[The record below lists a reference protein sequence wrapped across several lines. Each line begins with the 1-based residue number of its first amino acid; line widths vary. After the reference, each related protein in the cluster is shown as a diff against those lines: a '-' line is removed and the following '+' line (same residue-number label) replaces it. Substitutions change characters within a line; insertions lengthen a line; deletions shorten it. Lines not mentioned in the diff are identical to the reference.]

1 MAEDIRQNFGT
12 DTAVTI
18 TLANLADGSDAT
30 SNAIDL
36 GSPGPFALSLEA
48 KLDGSAAGNTGLVEI
63 YAQWSNENTDFSDSG
78 NDLLI
83 GAVQMNGTTAVIKV
97 FAASVHARYVKF
109 RAENNSGAALAAS
122 GNTLR
127 YVPVSVDQV

>member
-12 DTAVTI
+12 DSAVTV
-18 TLANLADGSDAT
+18 TLASLADAASAV

-36 GSPGPFALSLEA
+36 GLLAPFALSIEA
-48 KLDGSAAGNTGLVEI
+48 KLDGSAAGNTGLIEI

-78 NDLLI
+78 NDLLA
-83 GAVQMNGTTAVIKV
+83 GVVQMNGTTAVIKV
-97 FAASVHARYVKF
+97 FSAPVHARYVKF
-109 RAENNSGAALAAS
+109 RVANASGAALAAT
-122 GNTLR
+122 GNALR

>member
-18 TLANLADGSDAT
+18 SLNSLADGSDVTAT
-30 SNAIDL
+30 AVDL
-36 GSPGPFALSLEA
+36 GNPGPFALTLEI
-48 KLDGSAAGNTGLVEI
+48 KLDGASASNTALVEV

-78 NDLLI
+78 NDLLV
-83 GAVQMNGTTAVIKV
+83 GVVRMNGTTAVIKV
-97 FAASVHARYVKF
+97 FTLPVHARHVRF
-109 RAENNSGAALAAS
+109 RAANESGAALAAS

-127 YVPVSVDQV
+127 YVPVSVDQA